1 MSFKWIGL
9 LGLMAALYV
18 GDQIRLN
25 RPAHKYRLSVTV
37 ETPDGNRTGSGV
49 LSVHPDRGYSRG
61 GGTITKGDAVFV
73 DLGNG
78 RNLVALLAHGE
89 RGAETDGVSYLALRA
104 LNAVSGARVSFND
117 VARKMGSAPVTGE
130 LIPVLVSFAD
140 LNNPASARR
149 VPPDDLESVLG
160 KGVRLHGVS
169 VEVVAN
175 GFWPID
181 FGGVLGE
188 PVTRGIEQR
197 LLWWNQPDHP
207 AAKALQA
214 ADVVTGKTLE
224 AEAAF
229 TRK

>member
-117 VARKMGSAPVTGE
+117 VARKMGSAPVTGG
-130 LIPVLVSFAD
+130 
-140 LNNPASARR
+140 PA
-149 VPPDDLESVLG
+149 
-160 KGVRLHGVS
+160 
-169 VEVVAN
+169 
-175 GFWPID
+175 
-181 FGGVLGE
+181 
-188 PVTRGIEQR
+188 
-197 LLWWNQPDHP
+197 
-207 AAKALQA
+207 
-214 ADVVTGKTLE
+214 
-224 AEAAF
+224 
-229 TRK
+229 